1 MSRKLFRNAHIFTP
15 IDEGKPLAGAGQG
28 KITELN
34 DGAMLVRDGVIEKI
48 GTDPSVTEGLAPDD
62 VNEEYDLCGACVI
75 PGFVDPHT
83 HICFAKRREDEFGKR
98 LAGLPYLV
106 ILKQGGG
113 ILSSVNAV
121 KEISEEDL
129 FLRTY
134 DMVMKA
140 LSKGTTT
147 IEIKS
152 GYGLETE
159 LELKM
164 LRVIGRIARE
174 TPLDVIATFMGAHAV
189 PDSYKSRSDEFVDE
203 ILIKEMLP
211 RVREQG
217 TAEFCDVFCEE
228 GVFSAEQSR
237 RLLKAATAMGFGTKI
252 HADEVND
259 LGGAALAAELGTT
272 SAEHLLAA
280 SEKNLRA
287 MGRAGSIA
295 VLLPATAYSLKKP
308 YANGRDIVDWGVPV
322 AIATDCNPGSCFCES
337 VPFVFG
343 LSVMKMNMTVNE
355 ALTASTLNAAY
366 AVNRAKRLGSL
377 EVGKQADFLVLDGET
392 PVTLAYHAGSSS
404 VSGVY
409 KSAARVR

>member
-1 MSRKLFRNAHIFTP
+1 MKTGFT
-15 IDEGKPLAGAGQG
+15 EKAGRTLVSAARRDGMTL
-28 KITELN
+28 IAVTLN
-34 DGAMLVRDGVIEKI
+34 D
-48 GTDPSVTEGLAPDD
+48 PDD
-62 VNEEYDLCGACVI
+62 WADHAALFDYGFSAC
-75 PGFVDPHT
+75 T
-83 HICFAKRREDEFGKR
+83 
-98 LAGLPYLV
+98 LAAEVQTGETVGSLPVSGSLLPLV
-106 ILKQGGG
+106 PVQ
-113 ILSSVNAV
+113 AA
-121 KEISEEDL
+121 EDL
-129 FLRTY
+129 SWPLLEGET
-134 DMVMKA
+134 
-140 LSKGTTT
+140 
-147 IEIKS
+147 
-152 GYGLETE
+152 LETE